1 MEFPDTFDGVYELIN
16 AYLDGMTSTQFIPN
30 SDDCSLKSQIFLNE
44 ANATYREIKYDN
56 YTEDATDLDKL
67 RNITGLI
74 SNEFAEA
81 YLYCHLSVVD
91 GYIYY
96 LAEEE
101 LYVNGTNWF
110 QAFLQNLVQNMIP
123 INQLI
128 EKITIASDNGD

>member
-1 MEFPDTFDGVYELIN
+1 MGPWG
-16 AYLDGMTSTQFIPN
+16 
-30 SDDCSLKSQIFLNE
+30 SL
-44 ANATYREIKYDN
+44 
-56 YTEDATDLDKL
+56 EDQEPITDLAKL

-81 YLYCHLSVVD
+81 YLYCHLAVVD

-101 LYVNGTNWF
+101 LYINGTNWF

-123 INQLI
+123 IN
-128 EKITIASDNGD
+128 